1 MNNQMMTVMWLDSF
15 RNQRTQMIWKMTMV
29 NHQNHDDDSDDG
41 GAGSDDGGVMR
52 LFGRGFLS
60 AEELRRFWK
69 MMIYRNNYDDDDGG
83 SDGSGGGGVMRLFG
97 RGFLSTEELGLKP
110 CRLPASLE
118 NDS

>member
-1 MNNQMMTVMWLDSF
+1 MMIV
-15 RNQRTQMIWKMTMV
+15 
-29 NHQNHDDDSDDG
+29 
-41 GAGSDDGGVMR
+41 
-52 LFGRGFLS
+52 
-60 AEELRRFWK
+60 
-69 MMIYRNNYDDDDGG
+69 IYRNNYYDDDGS

>member
-1 MNNQMMTVMWLDSF
+1 
-15 RNQRTQMIWKMTMV
+15 MTMV

-41 GAGSDDGGVMR
+41 SDGGGVMR

-60 AEELRRFWK
+60 A
-69 MMIYRNNYDDDDGG
+69 
-83 SDGSGGGGVMRLFG
+83 
-97 RGFLSTEELGLKP
+97 EELGLKP

>member
-29 NHQNHDDDSDDG
+29 NHQNHDDDSNDG
-41 GAGSDDGGVMR
+41 GAGSD
-52 LFGRGFLS
+52 
-60 AEELRRFWK
+60 
-69 MMIYRNNYDDDDGG
+69 
-83 SDGSGGGGVMRLFG
+83 GGGVMRLFG

>member
-1 MNNQMMTVMWLDSF
+1 MIVIY
-15 RNQRTQMIWKMTMV
+15 RNIYY
-29 NHQNHDDDSDDG
+29 DDDG
-41 GAGSDDGGVMR
+41 GSG
-52 LFGRGFLS
+52 
-60 AEELRRFWK
+60 
-69 MMIYRNNYDDDDGG
+69 NG